1 MYKERGRLIYGLAT
15 MELAGFEKDLNL
27 AESLFSSNLIHV
39 LSLCCLRKY
48 WMKFW
53 TMLFC
58 VK

>member
-1 MYKERGRLIYGLAT
+1 MYEERGRLIYGLAT

-48 WMKFW
+48 WMKF
-53 TMLFC
+53 
-58 VK
+58 